1 MSMPLPI
8 AKLTLATLIVVGGV
22 ANLPGI
28 QVGAQSA
35 PPAAAPLPDIGER
48 KTITE
53 AECTATKLGTAVP
66 VAAIGEPVSNVTLTE
81 PRWTAAADPAPAYCT
96 VDGVMAPI
104 DAAAKPINF
113 RVVLPASWTL
123 RAAQL
128 GGGGMNGI
136 DPQPHWWPRRFGRAG
151 PGHRHLW
158 ERLGPRR
165 EGRAGVDAR

>member
-53 AECTATKLGTAVP
+53 ADCTATKLGTTVP
-66 VAAIGEPVSNVTLTE
+66 VA
-81 PRWTAAADPAPAYCT
+81 RD
-96 VDGVMAPI
+96 
-104 DAAAKPINF
+104 
-113 RVVLPASWTL
+113 R
-123 RAAQL
+123 
-128 GGGGMNGI
+128 
-136 DPQPHWWPRRFGRAG
+136 RAG
-151 PGHRHLW
+151 LERH
-158 ERLGPRR
+158 
-165 EGRAGVDAR
+165 A